1 MDMFNKNVTKNED
14 FEDVYDEK
22 AVEAKREGKWAN
34 NMVSE
39 LDLINMLG
47 QVTFNLNSI
56 FNRAY
61 QDCWQDF
68 QNDSNFMVKPGE
80 FGPHDLFSK
89 SNELLIRDLGNG
101 EYEPLAAFYKYLY
114 NLPTWSNLARGAFE
128 REVIRF
134 LEIDEG
140 KRPDDSVDSEE

>member
-1 MDMFNKNVTKNED
+1 
-14 FEDVYDEK
+14 
-22 AVEAKREGKWAN
+22 
-34 NMVSE
+34 
-39 LDLINMLG
+39 MLG

-68 QNDSNFMVKPGE
+68 QKLIQNFMVKPGE

-101 EYEPLAAFYKYLY
+101 EYDIGSIYKYLY